1 MFGRL
6 SGFEGSLFDEF
17 RRMEQEVDHLFG
29 ARPWSSGIRAVARGT
44 YPPINVG
51 STLDQVDVYLFAA
64 GVNLESL
71 DIAIQQNLLT
81 IDGERRLITEEGA
94 DYFRKERFDGAFHR
108 VITLPDDVDSD
119 KVDATYHDGVLH
131 IVIKRRESVKPRR
144 IEVK

>member
-6 SGFEGSLFDEF
+6 SGFEGSLFDEL

-29 ARPWSSGIRAVARGT
+29 AGPWSNGIRAVARGT
-44 YPPINVG
+44 YPPVNVG
-51 STLDQVDVYLFAA
+51 STPDQVDVYLFAA
-64 GVNLESL
+64 GMNLESL
-71 DIAIQQNLLT
+71 DISIQQNLLT